1 MVIANIMNLSR
12 INPREVYK
20 WFMEYYVDSYDWV
33 MKPNVY
39 GMGLFSDGGIFSTKP
54 YICASSY
61 LLKMSDYKKGK
72 WTDIVDGLYWKFVD
86 DHREK
91 LKGNPRIGI
100 MTKIIDN
107 MNKDR
112 RNKIFLAADNFLDEH
127 TLLE

>member
-1 MVIANIMNLSR
+1 
-12 INPREVYK
+12 
-20 WFMEYYVDSYDWV
+20 
-33 MKPNVY
+33 
-39 GMGLFSDGGIFSTKP
+39 
-54 YICASSY
+54 
-61 LLKMSDYKKGK
+61 MSDYKKGK

-107 MNKDR
+107 MDKDR
-112 RNKIFLAADNFLDEH
+112 KNKIFFAADNFLDEH